1 MLSADERRAAE
12 QLALALDGDPGAAD
26 EAREL
31 ALLLSGA
38 AGAARIDIPGEEV
51 ERALAGTR
59 LPRPGTERTRRRARP
74 LAAAAVAVAVVAALA
89 LPLLRSSPTVDVQA
103 RAAGAIDRRA
113 VIHVVSRITSP
124 TGVLPSGGLTTWIDH
139 GGGRERVRLT
149 RTDDHGIPLV
159 DVLSTPGRYLR
170 YQVRTRTAVTGPSC
184 RVVASGCAELLDPVE
199 LYRQALL
206 RNGIGNAR
214 KVTTGDGQV
223 YRFALPLPG
232 SVGRPGIHQVVSL
245 DAETFLPRTIEWRDS
260 TGTVAV
266 ISVALVEQLAPDA
279 LPAGVFRLPLAADT
293 HVRQVDASGAE
304 VRLLDHGRITL
315 AALRSSSITTAW
327 LGEVA
332 GGWRLQRIDVF
343 KYTAGI
349 AVRYRYGDAT
359 VWTYD
364 QVVPPVLRAGHLS
377 PVKILEDGRSPVHF
391 YQTDGGGAVAERDL
405 RDVTVA
411 VVAPALTKIDVLQL
425 ISRARPL

>member
-38 AGAARIDIPGEEV
+38 AGAARIDIPGDEI

-59 LPRPGTERTRRRARP
+59 LRRPGAKCTRRRAWP
-74 LAAAAVAVAVVAALA
+74 LAAAAAVAVVAALA
-89 LPLLRSSPTVDVQA
+89 LPLLRSSPTVDVEA

-113 VIHVVSRITSP
+113 VIHVVSRVTSP

-149 RTDDHGIPLV
+149 RTDADGIPLV
-159 DVLSTPGRYLR
+159 DVLSTPGQYLR

-214 KVTTGDGQV
+214 KVTTGDGPV
-223 YRFALPLPG
+223 YRFSLPLPG
-232 SVGRPGIHQVVSL
+232 SAGRPGIHQVVSL
-245 DAETFLPRTIEWRDS
+245 DAETFLPRTIEWRDR

-315 AALRSSSITTAW
+315 AGLRSSNIATAW
-327 LGEVA
+327 LGQEA
-332 GGWRLQRIDVF
+332 DGWRLQRIDVF
-343 KYTAGI
+343 EYTAGI

-359 VWTYD
+359 LWTYD

-377 PVKILEDGRSPVHF
+377 PVKILEDGPSPVHF
-391 YQTDGGGAVAERDL
+391 YQTAAGGAVAERDL